1 VVNSI
6 TKYIIKTVMEAIM
19 RTTVTL
25 NEDLVRELVKYSDE
39 KTKTAAVALA
49 VKEQIRRA
57 KLKKL
62 SGLLGTIN
70 IDEKAIEESNEADM
84 RRAQML
90 KEIGEGNGK

>member
-1 VVNSI
+1 
-6 TKYIIKTVMEAIM
+6 M

>member
-1 VVNSI
+1 VINFI
-6 TKYIIKTVMEAIM
+6 TKYIIKNVMEVIM

-90 KEIGEGNGK
+90 KEIGEGNGN

>member
-1 VVNSI
+1 M
-6 TKYIIKTVMEAIM
+6 K
-19 RTTVTL
+19 
-25 NEDLVRELVKYSDE
+25 

-49 VKEQIRRA
+49 VKEHIRRA

-90 KEIGEGNGK
+90 KEIGEGNGN

>member
-1 VVNSI
+1 VVNFI
-6 TKYIIKTVMEAIM
+6 TKYITKNVMEVIM

-90 KEIGEGNGK
+90 KEIGEGNGN